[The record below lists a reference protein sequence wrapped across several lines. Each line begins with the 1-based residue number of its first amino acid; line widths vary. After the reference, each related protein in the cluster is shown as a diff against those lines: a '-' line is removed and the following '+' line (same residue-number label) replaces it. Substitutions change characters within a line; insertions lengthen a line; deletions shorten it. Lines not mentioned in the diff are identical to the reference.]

1 MEKRQINFDVFP
13 RDNTIYIITPCP
25 KAIKMFKILCEIKKV
40 AVDLL
45 DKIKNMLE
53 SMSNPFDNPTA
64 KATIIVTIRDML
76 WSDLPE
82 SYSDESINYYKDAV
96 YNYVSQRY
104 GGAA

>member
-1 MEKRQINFDVFP
+1 MYDVLMKE
-13 RDNTIYIITPCP
+13 DLT
-25 KAIKMFKILCEIKKV
+25 KDDIKKLKKV

-45 DKIKNMLE
+45 AKIKGMLKD
-53 SMSNPFDNPTA
+53 MSNPFDNPTA
-64 KATIIVTIRDML
+64 KATIIITIRDTL

-104 GGAA
+104 GMMA